1 MFLNLAKVI
10 GIIERKVFADTVMRI
25 VRKGWIA
32 LAHFLFLFFVLP
44 RNSKSQTL
52 DECNRSVRT

>member
-10 GIIERKVFADTVMRI
+10 GIIERKVFADIVMRI

-32 LAHFLFLFFVLP
+32 LAHFYF
-44 RNSKSQTL
+44 
-52 DECNRSVRT
+52 